1 MDRTAR
7 WTASAARA
15 SHTPT
20 TATATTRFA
29 GLEPPE
35 RFVELCEKA
44 PGSVQERSEG
54 TAAHLAATTEELSE
68 ESDERGQG
76 ACFHLDLVGVAAAG
90 L

>member
-1 MDRTAR
+1 MDRKRRQGEQHPDDRDGHHPVCRPGA
-7 WTASAARA
+7 
-15 SHTPT
+15 
-20 TATATTRFA
+20 
-29 GLEPPE
+29 PE

-54 TAAHLAATTEELSE
+54 TTAHLAATTEELSE

-76 ACFHLDLVGVAAAG
+76 ACFHLDLVGVTAAG